1 MSCKPDP
8 YGRDATRPDHIPLK
22 GWWQVAQRVWVESG
36 RDNLTVVSAGCA
48 FYALFAVFPS
58 LSALIALYGLTTN
71 PASVEQQFD
80 MLSSVLPPQAYG
92 IVIEQISHLTES
104 SNTSLGWGLTL
115 SLGLAVWS
123 VSNLTQAMFAALNIA
138 YEEPERRSLLRFYL
152 SAFAFAVLGLLSG
165 VVMLFAIVYVPILF
179 AYAGYSHAFELLV
192 KVARWPLLALVVL
205 TFLALLYRYGPCRRS
220 AKWRWV
226 SVGSLFATVM
236 WLIASAGFSFYVSNF
251 AHYDRTYGSL
261 GAVIVLLFWL
271 YISFYIV
278 LVGAEINAELELQ
291 TAQDTTRGRSRPPG
305 KRGAFVADH
314 VAGGVDGQKR
324 PASPVTADPLQAKPG
339 KSQIWSGALRLSRR
353 RRTKPAATT
362 DSAPSV
368 APIIHTVCAA
378 AGSRLAVN
386 SGSLAMISP
395 AIQPSSAAPAH
406 TTMGKR
412 SSTDM
417 INAAPAMISG
427 MLTARPNIS
436 SA

>member
-1 MSCKPDP
+1 
-8 YGRDATRPDHIPLK
+8 
-22 GWWQVAQRVWVESG
+22 
-36 RDNLTVVSAGCA
+36 
-48 FYALFAVFPS
+48 
-58 LSALIALYGLTTN
+58 
-71 PASVEQQFD
+71 
-80 MLSSVLPPQAYG
+80 
-92 IVIEQISHLTES
+92 
-104 SNTSLGWGLTL
+104 
-115 SLGLAVWS
+115 
-123 VSNLTQAMFAALNIA
+123 
-138 YEEPERRSLLRFYL
+138 
-152 SAFAFAVLGLLSG
+152 
-165 VVMLFAIVYVPILF
+165 VPILF

-339 KSQIWSGALRLSRR
+339 ES
-353 RRTKPAATT
+353 
-362 DSAPSV
+362 
-368 APIIHTVCAA
+368 
-378 AGSRLAVN
+378 
-386 SGSLAMISP
+386 
-395 AIQPSSAAPAH
+395 
-406 TTMGKR
+406 
-412 SSTDM
+412 
-417 INAAPAMISG
+417 
-427 MLTARPNIS
+427 
-436 SA
+436 